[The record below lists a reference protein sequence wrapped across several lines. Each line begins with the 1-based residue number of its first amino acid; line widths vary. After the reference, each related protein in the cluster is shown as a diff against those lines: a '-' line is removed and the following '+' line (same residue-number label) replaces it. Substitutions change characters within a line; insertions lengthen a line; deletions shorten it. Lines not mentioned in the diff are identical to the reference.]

1 MGVLSVGSFAYVTG
15 MRVGCTQLAK
25 VREILDRR
33 DPAEMFDFFDTDKS
47 GAIEFGEFTAMLPM
61 LGIQMSDAKAFKQ
74 VSLLAWVMRPLLP

>member
-1 MGVLSVGSFAYVTG
+1 MAVVSAA
-15 MRVGCTQLAK
+15 RRQLAK
-25 VREILDRR
+25 VREVLDRR

-74 VSLLAWVMRPLLP
+74 VSFSRLQFSDRVG

>member
-1 MGVLSVGSFAYVTG
+1 MVSAT
-15 MRVGCTQLAK
+15 RIQLAK
-25 VREILDRR
+25 VREVLDRR

-74 VSLLAWVMRPLLP
+74 VLASRLQFNGRVG